1 MALTEEQI
9 PGDGQAGG
17 ARQITHKGGLICH
30 SGTSSSATRRLRVTW
45 KPRYASDQGRVK
57 LIKAAILQ
65 GFFQSSV
72 SPSLMG
78 RITASTRLSVATIE
92 LNRRIL
98 SVFSERSVSSAT
110 RPDQSVLS
118 TAISPPG

>member
-1 MALTEEQI
+1 MALTEEQV

-17 ARQITHKGGLICH
+17 ARQITLNGGLICH
-30 SGTSSSATRRLRVTW
+30 SGTSFSAIRRLRVTW
-45 KPRYASDQGRVK
+45 KPSYASDQGRVK
-57 LIKAAILQ
+57 LINATLQ

-78 RITASTRLSVATIE
+78 RITTSTRSSVATIE
-92 LNRRIL
+92 LNWRIL